1 VGPLVRFSAP
11 VAGMVL
17 TGTLLLWVDTLLLG
31 AFRPPMEVAAYGIVV
46 RLVAAATG
54 VLATVI
60 QIFGPFVAQLVTR
73 GDLSRLRDVL
83 HTATRW
89 TFLLSAPLLVLL
101 MLIGPGLLGLFRR
114 PMGFAGVGLVVLAM
128 AFLADAL
135 TGPVGHVL
143 TMSGRSG
150 LNLANNAVAV
160 AGNVALNLVLIP
172 RFGIVGAAVS
182 WAVAILGV
190 NVVRIVQVWRLYRI
204 VPFGPGLWKPAVA
217 SAGAALAGSGLKAFL
232 AVRGVGVGPTLG
244 LVAVLFLAAYAGIT
258 VFLGVEPDDRMLVR
272 TLMRQRA
279 SAPRP
284 VPVAAG
290 VEA

>member
-1 VGPLVRFSAP
+1 
-11 VAGMVL
+11 MVL

-31 AFRPPMEVAAYGIVV
+31 AFRSPTEVAAYGIVV
-46 RLVAAATG
+46 RLVAAAAG
-54 VLATVI
+54 VLVTVI
-60 QIFGPFVAQLVTR
+60 QIFGPFVTQLVTR

-83 HTATRW
+83 HTTTRW

-101 MLIGPGLLGLFRR
+101 MLVGPGLLGLFRR
-114 PMGFAGVGLVVLAM
+114 PLGSARVGLVVLAA

-150 LNLANNAVAV
+150 LNLANNAAAV

-172 RFGIVGAAVS
+172 RFGILGAAVS
-182 WAVAILGV
+182 WAVAIVGV
-190 NVVRIVQVWRLYRI
+190 NVVRMVQVWRLYGI
-204 VPFGPGLWKPAVA
+204 TPFGPGLWKPAVA
-217 SAGAALAGSGLKAFL
+217 AGAAAIAGLGLKEVL
-232 AVRGVGVGPTLG
+232 AVRGVGPGPILG
-244 LVAVLFLAAYAGIT
+244 LVAVFFLAVYGGII
-258 VFLGVEPDDRMLVR
+258 VFLGIEQDDRVLVR
-272 TLMRQRA
+272 TLVGRRA
-279 SAPRP
+279 SVQRP